1 MKAALTFSLSLSF
14 SLIPAVIF
22 AVPVVDTSYPYTGPA
37 VPIADWVD
45 QTINGNGKGFNRL
58 VEAPAVTPGHS
69 NPTNN
74 INVISLAY
82 VPNGILVHF
91 QTPFGIG
98 GEPCVKWGTSKD
110 DLGTTSNGYTHTY
123 DRTPPCSSVIVTQCS
138 QFFHEVSLTNLQP
151 STTYYYQIPGGNG
164 TTPSTVMSFQT
175 ARAAGVSGSF
185 VVALINDMG
194 YTNAIGTHTQL
205 LKAIDQGAAF
215 AWHGGDISY
224 ADDWY
229 VGVLPCQEGEVC
241 YNGSESELP
250 NTPPAP
256 FPDQYDQ
263 PIPAGEIPDQGGP
276 QGGDA
281 STLYET
287 NWDIWQ
293 QWMVNITTKI
303 PYMVNPGNHEATC
316 AEFDGPNNELTAYLV
331 NDVVNGTA
339 PNSTLSYYS
348 CPESQRNFTAYQHRF
363 RMPGSETGGVSN
375 FWYSFDYGLAHFV
388 SFDGETDYYQS
399 PEYPFVADLTGNETH
414 PTEEETYVTDSGPFG
429 YIDGSYKYNENYE
442 QYNWLKADL
451 AAVDRSKTP
460 WVFAMSH
467 RPMYSSQVSSYQL
480 HMRNAFEQLFLDNGV
495 DAYFAGHIH
504 WYERMLPMGR
514 NGTIDYASV
523 VDNHTYTTASGK
535 SMVHIVNG
543 QAGNIESHSTLGKD
557 PVLNLTKVLN
567 NNDYGYT
574 KLTVVNETTVE
585 TAFIRGEDGS
595 VGDYLTLVKG
605 T

>member
-1 MKAALTFSLSLSF
+1 M
-14 SLIPAVIF
+14 
-22 AVPVVDTSYPYTGPA
+22 
-37 VPIADWVD
+37 
-45 QTINGNGKGFNRL
+45 
-58 VEAPAVTPGHS
+58 
-69 NPTNN
+69 
-74 INVISLAY
+74 
-82 VPNGILVHF
+82 
-91 QTPFGIG
+91 
-98 GEPCVKWGTSKD
+98 
-110 DLGTTSNGYTHTY
+110 
-123 DRTPPCSSVIVTQCS
+123 
-138 QFFHEVSLTNLQP
+138 
-151 STTYYYQIPGGNG
+151 
-164 TTPSTVMSFQT
+164 
-175 ARAAGVSGSF
+175 SGS
-185 VVALINDMG
+185 
-194 YTNAIGTHTQL
+194 
-205 LKAIDQGAAF
+205 
-215 AWHGGDISY
+215 
-224 ADDWY
+224 
-229 VGVLPCQEGEVC
+229 
-241 YNGSESELP
+241 
-250 NTPPAP
+250 
-256 FPDQYDQ
+256 
-263 PIPAGEIPDQGGP
+263 
-276 QGGDA
+276 
-281 STLYET
+281 
-287 NWDIWQ
+287 
-293 QWMVNITTKI
+293 
-303 PYMVNPGNHEATC
+303 
-316 AEFDGPNNELTAYLV
+316 
-331 NDVVNGTA
+331 
-339 PNSTLSYYS
+339 
-348 CPESQRNFTAYQHRF
+348 NFTAYQHRF